1 MGAVA
6 PRPAHAGPVIAL
18 PRTRILA
25 LCAAALLAPALSARA
40 QDAPFGGIEA
50 DPGAPVEVTAETLS
64 IDRATG
70 LAVFEGGV
78 VVGQGDLRLAAER
91 VEVEYAEESRRIA
104 RLTAE
109 GGVTLVAGEDAAEA
123 ERAVYDVDG
132 GEIVLSGDVLLT
144 QGEGG
149 AALSAET
156 LRVDLTT
163 GEAVLEGRVR
173 TVLPQGD

>member
-1 MGAVA
+1 MIA
-6 PRPAHAGPVIAL
+6 PRPIRP
-18 PRTRILA
+18 LA
-25 LCAAALLAPALSARA
+25 LCAAALFAWTSSAPA
-40 QDAPFGGIEA
+40 QDVPFGGVQAEP
-50 DPGAPVEVTAETLS
+50 DAPVEVTAESLS

-78 VVGQGDLRLAAER
+78 VVGQGELRLAAER
-91 VEVEYAEESRRIA
+91 VEVEYAEGSRRIV

-123 ERAVYDVDG
+123 QSADYDVEA
-132 GEIVLSGDVLLT
+132 GEIVLAGDVVLT
-144 QGEGG
+144 QGAAAGG

-156 LRVDLTT
+156 LRVDLAT
-163 GEAVLEGRVR
+163 GEALLEGRVR